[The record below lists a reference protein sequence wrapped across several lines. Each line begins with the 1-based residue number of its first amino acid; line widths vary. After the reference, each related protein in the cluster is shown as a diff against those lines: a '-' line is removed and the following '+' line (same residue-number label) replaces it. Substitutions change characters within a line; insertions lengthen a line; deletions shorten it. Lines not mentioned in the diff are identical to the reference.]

1 MYCLDTY
8 ALIEIAGGNPNF
20 SFLFK
25 ENFVIPSTTLAEFY
39 WVLLKNKGE
48 EDANYWSEKLLN
60 SSIDV
65 PIKILIKAQHFRY
78 INRKNDMSFFDC
90 AGYIFA
96 IENNYLF
103 VTGDKEFK
111 NIKGVKYILKWYN
124 GEV

>member
-111 NIKGVKYILKWYN
+111 NIKGVKYILK
-124 GEV
+124 